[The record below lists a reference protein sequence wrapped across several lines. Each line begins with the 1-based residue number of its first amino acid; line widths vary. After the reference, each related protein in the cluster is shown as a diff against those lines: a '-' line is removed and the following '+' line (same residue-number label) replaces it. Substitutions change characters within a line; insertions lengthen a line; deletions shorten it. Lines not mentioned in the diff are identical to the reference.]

1 MICNINLHGYF
12 KNTIKKN
19 VSAAQRPSHIS
30 KKALFQKEFAVLL
43 AGAQILSAAR
53 WCVKL
58 ADMEMSE
65 LLSLE

>member
-1 MICNINLHGYF
+1 MLCNINLHGYF

-53 WCVKL
+53 
-58 ADMEMSE
+58 
-65 LLSLE
+65 